1 MTQIASICEALLKG
15 EVLSIMNG
23 FENFGCTNLP
33 REIGRGV
40 ERRFGAVVT
49 RQQVFFVS
57 RYNHVGIY
65 YRYSLDKKDPR
76 NKQAIVKMK
85 DYIKKLKN

>member
-1 MTQIASICEALLKG
+1 MTQLASICEALIKG
-15 EVLSIMNG
+15 EALSIMNG

-40 ERRFGAVVT
+40 ERKFGAVVT

-57 RYNHVGIY
+57 RYKHCGIY
-65 YRYSLDKKDPR
+65 YRYTLDKKNPI
-76 NKQAIVKMK
+76 NKEAIKKMK

>member
-40 ERRFGAVVT
+40 ERRFGAVIK

-57 RYNHVGIY
+57 RYKHKGIY

-76 NKQAIVKMK
+76 NKEAIVKMK

>member
-1 MTQIASICEALLKG
+1 MTQLASICEALLKG
-15 EVLSIMNG
+15 EILSIMNG

-40 ERRFGAVVT
+40 ERKFGAVVE
-49 RQQVFFVS
+49 RQEVFYRS

-65 YRYSLDKKDPR
+65 YRYKLNLKNPKNKEAIKK
-76 NKQAIVKMK
+76 IK
-85 DYIKKLKN
+85 DYIKKHKN

>member
-1 MTQIASICEALLKG
+1 MTQIASICEALIKG

-57 RYNHVGIY
+57 RYKHCGIY
-65 YRYSLDKKDPR
+65 YRYSLDKKNPR
-76 NKQAIVKMK
+76 NKKAIVKMK
-85 DYIKKLKN
+85 EYIKKLKN